1 MALTSI
7 PQVFPPVGVTV
18 SRALVPTIVA
28 FENGTNCIIDT
39 HAVINSAIRLIKRLV
54 LTPVY
59 TGGAFRMSIQELEYP
74 ANYNS
79 TYVPTNVGTALT
91 APFTLAL
98 GTQKGEVE
106 FTALQTMLPTI
117 YLAAGDTL
125 AA

>member
-7 PQVFPPVGVTV
+7 PQTVPPVGVTV
-18 SRALVPTIVA
+18 SRPLVPTVVA

-39 HAVINSAIRLIKRLV
+39 HAVINSAVRLIKRLV
-54 LTPVY
+54 IAPVY
-59 TGGAFRMSIQELEYP
+59 SGGGFRMSIQELEYP

-98 GTQKGEVE
+98 GTQKGEIT
-106 FTALQTMLPTI
+106 FTANQTLLPTI